1 VRVDV
6 GRRALMLGVLA
17 TTAPWTAVR
26 AAEPLSIG
34 AGRGTIDFAIGDSR
48 IFRTTGTFKEWQGKL
63 RVDEA
68 DVPKSVV
75 EVTVRTGSIEM
86 LDQQQTAML
95 KDVDFFDV
103 VNHPEM
109 RFRSTTVKRT
119 GESTLKVQGL
129 ITLRGITKPM
139 ILDVSVTDRRPDAPP
154 GKRYAHFRGSGSLKR
169 SEFGMTKFAD
179 VVGDTVDI
187 TIRTDAWR

>member
-1 VRVDV
+1 MPVDV
-6 GRRALMLGVLA
+6 GRRTLLMGAFAAAVPL
-17 TTAPWTAVR
+17 TAVR

-48 IFRTTGTFKEWQGKL
+48 IFRTTGTFKDWRGFVH
-63 RVDEA
+63 VDEE
-68 DVPKSVV
+68 DVPKSAV
-75 EVTVRTGSIEM
+75 EVVVRTGSIEM

-103 VNHPEM
+103 VNFPEM
-109 RFRSTTVKRT
+109 RFRSAAVERT
-119 GESTLKVQGL
+119 GESALKVQGF

-139 ILDVSVTDRRPDAPP
+139 VLEVSVTDRRPDAPP
-154 GKRYAHFRGSGSLKR
+154 GKRYAHFRGSGAIKR
-169 SEFGMTKFAD
+169 SEFGMTKFVD

-187 TIRTDAWR
+187 IIRTDAWR